1 MSFVSQIVTGSENFR
16 QNRAD
21 MLALVERLRE
31 LEQRAVAESEKRR
44 DRFTER
50 GQITPRERLARLLDP
65 GMPFLQMHTMAGYLS
80 DSDDPDKTVPGS
92 SIICGI
98 GFVSGVRAMIWIDDS
113 GIKAGAMRQF
123 TLAAML
129 SIQDVALRQNLPLI
143 HLVESAGADLM
154 EYTVEFW
161 ARGGVT
167 FYNLAQASAKG
178 VPTMAVLHGP
188 ATAGGAYMPGMS
200 DYVIGVKN
208 TGMAALAGAALV
220 AAATGEQ
227 ADDRELG
234 GSEMHATKSGLV
246 EFLAEDDAH
255 AMEIARRVM
264 ASHDWNRRLRPIRR
278 RPYAE
283 PLYDPEEVA
292 GVVPVDYRRPYD
304 VREVV
309 ARVVDG
315 SEFEE
320 FKPGYGAATVCLLA
334 SINGIACGLIGNNGP
349 IDPDG
354 ATKATQ
360 FFQLCDQ
367 ADRPII
373 YLSNTT
379 GYMVGTEY
387 EQAGM
392 IKHGSKMIQ
401 AVSNVRVPRI
411 TLYIGASFGAGNY
424 GMSGLAF
431 KPDFI
436 FAWPNSMSGVM
447 GGEQAARTMS
457 MVARAAAARRG
468 ADVDEEKLA
477 AQHKRLADHFD
488 RQSDAFYTSGQCLDH
503 GIIDPRDTRR
513 VLGFCLETCLEAR
526 NRDLT
531 PNSFGIGRM

>member
-1 MSFVSQIVTGSENFR
+1 
-16 QNRAD
+16 
-21 MLALVERLRE
+21 
-31 LEQRAVAESEKRR
+31 
-44 DRFTER
+44 
-50 GQITPRERLARLLDP
+50 
-65 GMPFLQMHTMAGYLS
+65 
-80 DSDDPDKTVPGS
+80 
-92 SIICGI
+92 
-98 GFVSGVRAMIWIDDS
+98 
-113 GIKAGAMRQF
+113 
-123 TLAAML
+123 
-129 SIQDVALRQNLPLI
+129 
-143 HLVESAGADLM
+143 
-154 EYTVEFW
+154 
-161 ARGGVT
+161 
-167 FYNLAQASAKG
+167 
-178 VPTMAVLHGP
+178 
-188 ATAGGAYMPGMS
+188 
-200 DYVIGVKN
+200 VIGVKN

-234 GSEMHATKSGLV
+234 GSEMHASKSGLV

-264 ASHDWNRRLRPIRR
+264 ASHDWNKRLRPIRR

-309 ARVVDG
+309 ARIVDG
-315 SEFEE
+315 SEFDE
-320 FKPGYGAATVCLLA
+320 FKPGYGAATVCMLA

-411 TLYIGASFGAGNY
+411 TLYVGASFGAGNY

-526 NRDLT
+526 SRDLT